1 MVIADTDIFI
11 AALRN
16 HSIAKSLLEKYGSA
30 VSLSAVTAME
40 LYVGAKSA
48 EKKQWVAAILDDHEL
63 ISLDRSITLTAMKL
77 VKQYNSHSRSL
88 FIADALIAA
97 TCLEHSASL
106 LTFNT
111 GDFDFIK
118 GLRLVK

>member
-11 AALRN
+11 AAMRN
-16 HSIAKSLLEKYGSA
+16 HAMAKSLLERYGSQ

-40 LYVGAKSA
+40 LYVGARSA
-48 EKKQWVAAILDDHEL
+48 EKKKWVSAILDDHEL
-63 ISLDRSITLTAMKL
+63 VAIDRAITSTALKL

-88 FIADALIAA
+88 FMADALIAA
-97 TCLEHSASL
+97 TCIEHSATL

-111 GDFDFIK
+111 ADFDFIK